1 MNENEQ
7 AARWKL
13 LLGKQADEEGS
24 IALPADYGEMDQVL
38 AALYDEP
45 RRGGLGGSTPKVTR
59 WLGDI
64 RTYFPSSVVAVM
76 QKDAMERLGL
86 NQLLLEPE
94 VMRTVQADV
103 HLVATLMSL
112 SRVMP
117 EKAKDTA
124 RQVVRKVVED
134 LEKRLAEPLRQAV
147 RGALARSVR
156 NSRPRASEI
165 DWPSTIKKNLK
176 HYQPEHRTIIPE
188 RLVGFG
194 RKGQA
199 LREIVLC
206 VDQSGSMAGSV
217 VYAGVFGA
225 VLATMRAVRTRMV
238 VFDTAVADLSEHLH
252 DPVDIIFGVQLGGG
266 TDINLALTYCE
277 QVITRPADT
286 ICVLITDLF
295 EGGDRA
301 EMLKRAAAI
310 KASGVNLIT
319 LLALSDD
326 GAPAFDR
333 TNAEALSAMGI
344 PVFACT
350 PDRFP
355 ELMAAAIKG
364 QDLSGWG
371 GSNEGR

>member
-1 MNENEQ
+1 MNQNEQ

-13 LLGKQADEEGS
+13 LLGKQADEDNS
-24 IALPADYGEMDQVL
+24 ITLPADYGEMDQVL

-45 RRGGLGGSTPKVTR
+45 RRGGLGGSAPKVSR

-103 HLVATLMSL
+103 HLVGTLMSL

-134 LEKRLAEPLRQAV
+134 LENRLAEPLRQAV

-165 DWPSTIKKNLK
+165 DWPSTIRKNLK

-225 VLATMRAVRTRMV
+225 VLASMRAVRTRMV
-238 VFDTAVADLSEHLH
+238 VFDTAVADLSEHLN

-333 TNAEALSAMGI
+333 SNAEALSAMGI

-364 QDLSGWG
+364 QDLSGWART
-371 GSNEGR
+371 NDGR

>member
-24 IALPADYGEMDQVL
+24 IALPADYDEMDQVL

-45 RRGGLGGSTPKVTR
+45 RRGGLGGSAPKVTR

-165 DWPSTIKKNLK
+165 DWPNTIKKNLK

-225 VLATMRAVRTRMV
+225 VLASMRAVRTRMV
-238 VFDTAVADLSEHLH
+238 VFDTAVADLSEHLS

>member
-1 MNENEQ
+1 MNTADQ

-13 LLGKQADEEGS
+13 LLGQQADEENNIS
-24 IALPADYGEMDQVL
+24 MPPDYGSMDQVL
-38 AALYDEP
+38 TALYDEQQ
-45 RRGGLGGSTPKVTR
+45 RRGGLGGSAPKVSR

-64 RTYFPSSVVAVM
+64 RTFFPSSVVAVM

-86 NQLLLEPE
+86 QQLLLEPE

-103 HLVATLMSL
+103 HLVGTLMSL

-117 EKAKDTA
+117 AKAKDTA
-124 RQVVRKVVED
+124 RQVVRKVVDD
-134 LEKRLAEPLRQAV
+134 LEKRLAEPMRQAV
-147 RGALARSVR
+147 RGALARSIR
-156 NSRPRASEI
+156 NNRPRAAEI
-165 DWPSTIKKNLK
+165 DWPATIRKNLK
-176 HYQPEHRTIIPE
+176 HYQPEHATIIPE

-199 LREIVLC
+199 LKEVVLC
-206 VDQSGSMAGSV
+206 VDQSGSMASSV

-225 VLATMRAVRTRMV
+225 VLASMRALRTRMV
-238 VFDTAVADLSEHLH
+238 VFDTAVADLADELQ

-266 TDINLALTYCE
+266 TDINLALTYC
-277 QVITRPADT
+277 QQIITRPTDT
-286 ICVLITDLF
+286 IAVLITDLY
-295 EGGDRA
+295 EGGDA
-301 EMLKRAAAI
+301 QEMLKRAAAI

-326 GAPAFDR
+326 GAPSFDR
-333 TNAEALSAMGI
+333 TNAEALAAMGI

-364 QDLSGWG
+364 SDLSGWA
-371 GSNEGR
+371 ERK

>member
-1 MNENEQ
+1 MSDNEQ

-13 LLGKQADEEGS
+13 LLGKQADEDNT
-24 IALPADYGEMDQVL
+24 IALPPDYGEMDQVL
-38 AALYDEP
+38 AALYDGP
-45 RRGGLGGSTPKVTR
+45 RRGGLGGSAPKVSR

-103 HLVATLMSL
+103 HLVGTLMSL

-124 RQVVRKVVED
+124 RQVVRKVVDD

-156 NSRPRASEI
+156 NNRPRASEI

-199 LREIVLC
+199 LRDIVLC

-225 VLATMRAVRTRMV
+225 VLASMRAVRTRMV
-238 VFDTAVADLSEHLH
+238 VFDTAVADLSEHLN

-295 EGGDRA
+295 EGGDRV
-301 EMLKRAAAI
+301 EMLKRAAAM

-364 QDLSGWG
+364 QDLSGWTG
-371 GSNEGR
+371 TT

>member
-13 LLGKQADEEGS
+13 LLGKQADEEDS
-24 IALPADYGEMDQVL
+24 IALPTDYGEMDKVL

-45 RRGGLGGSTPKVTR
+45 RRGGLGGSAPKVTR

-134 LEKRLAEPLRQAV
+134 LEERLAEPLRQAV

-225 VLATMRAVRTRMV
+225 VLASMRAVRTRMV

-277 QVITRPADT
+277 QVISRPSDT

-371 GSNEGR
+371 GTNSGR